1 MTGAQGT
8 KMGLCRRLRTGRK
21 AASGLSSAKYL
32 LAKARKRKAMKE
44 NERKTAFICFHNF
57 SESGHFNGLRPIQ
70 IKKVFPFE
78 PEANAKSHFGA
89 AA

>member
-1 MTGAQGT
+1 MQT
-8 KMGLCRRLRTGRK
+8 
-21 AASGLSSAKYL
+21 AANRPQSGLWPVFGQISASESEEK
-32 LAKARKRKAMKE
+32 KSKMKE

>member
-44 NERKTAFICFHNF
+44 NERKSAFICFQNF
-57 SESGHFNGLRPIQ
+57 SELRHFNGLRPIQ
-70 IKKVFPFE
+70 IKSFSFE